1 MHSIINHIWKVSL
14 LYFHTL
20 KNIKVTKTV
29 FFKGS
34 KLYVKRDE
42 WRKMQTCLLKR
53 HHYQLSSF
61 PGFVIYSKWVFFQE
75 VFFLQST
82 EKLADGY
89 KRLGNWLS
97 SESHYRYLKD
107 RLGLSPS
114 YEYCSGG
121 FPYNLRV
128 ISFEEDTYL

>member
-1 MHSIINHIWKVSL
+1 MSL

-61 PGFVIYSKWVFFQE
+61 PGFVIYSKWFFFQE
-75 VFFLQST
+75 VFFYRALKNLQMGT
-82 EKLADGY
+82 NDWGI
-89 KRLGNWLS
+89 
-97 SESHYRYLKD
+97 D
-107 RLGLSPS
+107 
-114 YEYCSGG
+114 
-121 FPYNLRV
+121 FRV
-128 ISFEEDTYL
+128 NHTIDI